1 VPLDFVS
8 THIYATDP
16 QQNIFGKA
24 NAWPME
30 EVMQRALAQ
39 RRDQIR
45 SSKLSGLPLLIT
57 EWASQNPAFIAQ
69 TIRDCAG
76 LAETMSYW
84 TFSNVFEEMGPQTR
98 FFNSTFGM
106 IGQRGVARPSLHAFT
121 LLHKLGDQRLSS
133 TDGPVLVT
141 RRADGSRAV
150 LAWNVP
156 SKPAPQGIGLPGGM
170 GSAVDPVALA
180 KSEMDGEPLNL
191 TLRFSGLGDAPRASV
206 TSVDM
211 LRGSALPAWQAMG
224 SPGYP
229 TAPEVQKL
237 RDAAVLPTAE
247 KRLIQNGELRIE
259 LPPSGLAL
267 VEVEK

>member
-8 THIYATDP
+8 THIYASDP

-24 NAWPME
+24 NTWPIE
-30 EVMQRALAQ
+30 QVMPRALSQ
-39 RRDQIR
+39 CRDQIR
-45 SSKLSGLPLLIT
+45 ASKMPGLPLLIT
-57 EWASQNPAFIAQ
+57 EWAAQNPAFIAQ

-121 LLHKLGDQRLSS
+121 LLHKLGDHRLRA
-133 TDGPVLVT
+133 TDGPVLAT
-141 RRADGSRAV
+141 RRSDGSRAALV
-150 LAWNVP
+150 WNLPARLAR
-156 SKPAPQGIGLPGGM
+156 QGGTTAASGL
-170 GSAVDPVALA
+170 DPVAQA
-180 KSEMDGEPLNL
+180 KAEMDGDPLSL
-191 TLRFSGLGDAPRASV
+191 TLRFNGAGATSRASV
-206 TSVDM
+206 TSIDM

-224 SPGYP
+224 SPELP
-229 TAPEVQKL
+229 TAGEIQKMQ
-237 RDAAVLPTAE
+237 DAAVLPAAE
-247 KRLIQNGELRIE
+247 KRTLENGELRID

-267 VEVEK
+267 VEIEK